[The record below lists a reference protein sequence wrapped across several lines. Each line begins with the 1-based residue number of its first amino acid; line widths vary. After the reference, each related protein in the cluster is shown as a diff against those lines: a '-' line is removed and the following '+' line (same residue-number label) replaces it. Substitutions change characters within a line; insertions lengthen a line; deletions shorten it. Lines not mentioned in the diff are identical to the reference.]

1 MIRTTLCDMVGIE
14 VPVVQAGMSIYT
26 SASLAA
32 AVSNAGGLGS
42 LGVWQRSMDDLE
54 QSLGAL
60 AELTDRP
67 FALNHV
73 VPDLSEEAFERC
85 LRAAPAVVAFAL
97 GDAGPLVDRV
107 HDVGSRAMQQVTTV
121 DQAERAAENGVDLI
135 VAQGSESG
143 GYAGDEISTMALVPQ
158 VVDAVGPIPVV
169 AAGGIADGRGVAAA
183 LALGAAG
190 VNLGTRFLA
199 TRESPVSAL
208 FRQRI
213 IDSKSGDWRQ
223 FEFQNTIRPNPGTL
237 GYGTKLRMLVNEFTL
252 RCEEQSRSG
261 SLDVSA
267 IQAEML
273 QALSD
278 NRIDELLVSAGHSAG
293 LIQDVPSAGEVVRML
308 ADQAEVVLSEVQNL
322 RV

>member
-1 MIRTTLCDMVGIE
+1 MIRTTFCDLVGIE

-26 SASLAA
+26 SAELAA

-54 QSLGAL
+54 RSLRTL
-60 AELTDRP
+60 AELTDRA

-97 GDAGPLVDRV
+97 DDAGPLVDRV
-107 HDVGSRAMQQVTTV
+107 HDVGSLAMQQVTTV

-143 GYAGDEISTMALVPQ
+143 GYSGDEISTMALVPQ
-158 VVDAVGPIPVV
+158 VVDAVDPIPVV

-223 FEFQNTIRPNPGTL
+223 FEFQNTVRPNPGTL
-237 GYGTKLRMLVNEFTL
+237 GYGTKLRMLVNDFTL
-252 RCEEQSRSG
+252 RCEEQFRSG
-261 SLDVSA
+261 SLDVDA
-267 IQAEML
+267 IQAELL

-278 NRIDELLVSAGHSAG
+278 KRIDELLVSAGHSAG
-293 LIQDVPSAGEVVRML
+293 LIQDVPSAGDVVRML
-308 ADQAEVVLSEVQNL
+308 ADHAEAVLSEVQNL
-322 RV
+322 RG